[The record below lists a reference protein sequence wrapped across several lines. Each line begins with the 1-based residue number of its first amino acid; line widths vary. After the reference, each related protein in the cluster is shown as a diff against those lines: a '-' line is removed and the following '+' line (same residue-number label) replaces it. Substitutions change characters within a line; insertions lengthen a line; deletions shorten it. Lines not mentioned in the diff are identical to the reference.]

1 MRAIICILGLC
12 LALTRGIT
20 AVEFFIATDGN
31 DGWEGTRLRPLATLE
46 GARAA
51 VRRVKQAGMPD
62 GGVTVWLRGGV
73 YPRAATFSL
82 AAEDTGAVDAPVVYR
97 ACEGEEVRL
106 VGGKPVT
113 GFAPVTDPAVL
124 QRLDPAAR
132 GHVLQADL
140 KAQGITDFGSLKS
153 RGFGRQRTPAHL
165 ELFVGS
171 QVMTLAR
178 WPNEGFDTIAGFP
191 GDGTNDGHGTQ
202 MGALEAGYHYQ
213 GDRPARWQ
221 QTGDIWAHGYW
232 AYDWANSYERLAAI
246 DPDTHLIKTEAPH
259 GLYAFCAGQRVYYLN
274 ILEELDQ
281 PGEYYLDR
289 QTGILYLWPSA
300 PLADQEVYVSLLEEP
315 FVVLRDASYVTLRGL
330 TFEYAR
336 GTGITVDGGEGVT
349 VGGCTLRNLGNYGVL
364 VNSGRKHRV
373 VGCDIYNLGDGGIIL
388 TGGDRKTLTP
398 GGHEA
403 VNNHIYHIAGW
414 SKCYQ
419 PAVMLYGVGNRVAH
433 NLIHDHPHCA
443 VLIHGNDHVIE
454 YNDIHHVA
462 LETGD
467 VGAFY
472 IGRDW
477 SQQGNVVRYN
487 YFHETGGVG
496 MGSMAV
502 YLDDCSSGVTIFGN
516 IFYRTKWAAFI
527 GGGRD
532 NVVENNVF
540 VECTP
545 AVHIDGRGLAPGP
558 VWPKMVYEFMRE
570 RLQEMHPDQ
579 PPYST
584 RYPKLAELDRYYE
597 NPARDGIPPEGNVI
611 TRNIIVGGEAFEITW
626 HATRELQTI
635 EGNLLDADPHF
646 VDAAQQNFQLEDDS
660 PAFDIGFQR
669 IPVERIGLQGDERA
683 HAVPG
688 GGGA

>member
-1 MRAIICILGLC
+1 
-12 LALTRGIT
+12 
-20 AVEFFIATDGN
+20 VEFFVATDGN
-31 DGWEGTRLRPLATLE
+31 DGCEGTRLRPFATLE

-51 VRRVKQAGMPD
+51 IRGLKQAGPLPD

-73 YPRAATFSL
+73 YPRAETFTL
-82 AAEDTGAVDAPVVYR
+82 TAEDGGAAGAPVVYR

-106 VGGKPVT
+106 VGGKPVV
-113 GFAPVTDPAVL
+113 GFTSVTDPAIL
-124 QRLDPAAR
+124 ARLDPVAR
-132 GHVLQADL
+132 GQVLQADL
-140 KAQGITDFGSLKS
+140 KAQGITDFGKLQS
-153 RGFGRQRTPAHL
+153 RGFGRERTPAHL
-165 ELFVGS
+165 ELFVGG

-178 WPNEGFDTIAGFP
+178 WPNDGFDTIAGFP
-191 GDGTNDGHGTQ
+191 GDGKNDGLGTQ
-202 MGALEAGYHYQ
+202 MGELEAGYHYQ

-232 AYDWANSYERLAAI
+232 AYDWANSYERIASI
-246 DPDTHLIKTEAPH
+246 DPVARLIKTEAPC
-259 GLYAFCAGQRVYYLN
+259 GLYGFNPGQRVYYLN

-289 QTGILYLWPSA
+289 QTGILYLWPPA
-300 PLADQEVYVSLLEEP
+300 PLAGQEVYVSLLEAP
-315 FVVLRDASYVTLRGL
+315 FVAMHDASYVTLRGI

-364 VNSGRKHRV
+364 VNSGTKHLV
-373 VGCDIYNLGDGGIIL
+373 VGCDLYNLGDGGIIL

-403 VNNHIYHIAGW
+403 VNNHIHHIAGW

-419 PAVMLYGVGNRVAH
+419 PAVMLFGVGNRVAH
-433 NLIHDHPHCA
+433 NHIHDHPHCA

-516 IFYRTKWAAFI
+516 IFFRTKWAAFI

-532 NVVENNVF
+532 NIVENNIF
-540 VECTP
+540 VDCTP
-545 AVHIDGRGLAPGP
+545 AVHIDGRGLDDTPT
-558 VWPKMVYEFMRE
+558 WHNMVYEYMKE
-570 RLQEMHPDQ
+570 RLREMTPHQ

-584 RYPKLAELDRYYE
+584 RYPKLAELEEYYAC
-597 NPARDGIPPEGNVI
+597 PRQDGIPPEGNII
-611 TRNIIVGGEAFEITW
+611 TRNVFVGGEAFEIAW
-626 HATRELQTI
+626 RAKAELQTV
-635 EGNLLDADPHF
+635 EKNLLDTDPHF
-646 VDAAQQNFQLEDDS
+646 VDAEHRNFQLEDDS
-660 PAFDIGFQR
+660 PAYGLGFQR
-669 IPVERIGLQGDERA
+669 IPLEQIGLQRDEYRG
-683 HAVPG
+683 H
-688 GGGA
+688 